1 MFLAGL
7 LQFTRNRRHA
17 IFRGGPELCLALR
30 GIREI
35 PFHGGKIVAQRTQHC
50 RLVFECL
57 VRGDEGFLFFQRRL
71 HRSRVFLAGLLQ
83 FIRNR
88 RYAIFRGGP
97 ELCLALRRI
106 REIPFHGG
114 KIVAQ
119 RTQHCRFVFEC
130 LARGDER
137 FLFLLRILQGRGV
150 LLAELVQLLHGLLGF
165 RLGLLQF
172 GIHRIR

>member
-7 LQFTRNRRHA
+7 LQFIRNRRYA

-50 RLVFECL
+50 RFVFERL
-57 VRGDEGFLFFQRRL
+57 VRGGERL
-71 HRSRVFLAGLLQ
+71 
-83 FIRNR
+83 
-88 RYAIFRGGP
+88 
-97 ELCLALRRI
+97 
-106 REIPFHGG
+106 
-114 KIVAQ
+114 
-119 RTQHCRFVFEC
+119 
-130 LARGDER
+130 
-137 FLFLLRILQGRGV
+137 LFLLRILQGRGV

-165 RLGLLQF
+165 RLCLLQF